1 LLISLLGT
9 EVHTAAVV
17 RALTARRSKLPTG
30 HAGTHRKS
38 VAQSPASYSCEDAG
52 YGYPANSQEV

>member
-1 LLISLLGT
+1 
-9 EVHTAAVV
+9 VHTAAVV